1 MIVSREDVKSF
12 WHTLMIGLDRAVSRY
27 TANLWIKANLR
38 ESENIVDV
46 GTIRRLWEEATGR
59 YLPLSQ
65 FIPCLK
71 FCGIPIIGEDVYCEV
86 VRPNRKS
93 RATPQR
99 VTLPGGPFARRAG
112 METGE

>member
-12 WHTLMIGLDRAVSRY
+12 WHTILIGLDRAVARY
-27 TANLWIKANLR
+27 VAREWIKRNLQVAKKP
-38 ESENIVDV
+38 IDV

-71 FCGIPIIGEDVYCEV
+71 SCGIPIIGEDVYCEV
-86 VRPNRKS
+86 IRPNKKS

-99 VTLPGGPFARRAG
+99 DVSRGC
-112 METGE
+112 